1 MSKPLFDFDDGDF
14 LFRNGDTA
22 FDSDGNTMMRMSD
35 NLAMDMD
42 SGELHLT
49 SSWDHEDEQL
59 LCFEKVLNVN
69 QMATCGGYKF
79 KVARTAILKNG
90 LTVGKNEV
98 SC

>member
-1 MSKPLFDFDDGDF
+1 MSNSIFDFDDCEF

-49 SSWDHEDEQL
+49 SSWDHEDE
-59 LCFEKVLNVN
+59 
-69 QMATCGGYKF
+69 
-79 KVARTAILKNG
+79 
-90 LTVGKNEV
+90 
-98 SC
+98 